1 MQITITDEQRRM
13 LENLVEE
20 RIRELHPTIRR
31 SRVSSCTDSL
41 KQDLEAFESLL
52 RMLAEPRSEPVG

>member
-1 MQITITDEQRRM
+1 MQITFTETQRRM
-13 LENLVEE
+13 LEELVEV

-41 KQDLEAFESLL
+41 KEDLEAFQALQKT
-52 RMLAEPRSEPVG
+52 LAEARSEPVK